1 MSFYFFFRFVAC
13 LRFRFSFLVLCFFI
27 FAKGRFLFSGMF
39 VCVEIKSRG
48 RGLCGVILFVV
59 CAGGGG
65 HIERPMAWCISL
77 IPKKLK
83 NENPK
88 NKILKKKKFGNHT
101 CFLKAEVFAYCV
113 FMFI

>member
-1 MSFYFFFRFVAC
+1 MKKPCPWSV
-13 LRFRFSFLVLCFFI
+13 
-27 FAKGRFLFSGMF
+27 
-39 VCVEIKSRG
+39 
-48 RGLCGVILFVV
+48 GVILFVA

-88 NKILKKKKFGNHT
+88 NKILKIEKSKIQNLKKKKIAFVAISS
-101 CFLKAEVFAYCV
+101 FMLSLKFS
-113 FMFI
+113 I